1 MLNIFKGIIL
11 PCKAVEGTISIANTA
26 SVTGDGK
33 APVLSAPVAPGDAV
47 AITGDLQVEKADGT
61 NGVVIGFAHD
71 HPEFDVDPTK
81 AYTKAQAI
89 SDGMLRNVGV
99 ETAFTDVRTVPAKA
113 SEAITAGMYL
123 VWSADGYKKTA
134 SSGTTVSDTIALTAQ
149 SSDDTVV
156 IGIK

>member
-1 MLNIFKGIIL
+1 MLNIHKGIVI
-11 PCKAVEGTISIANTA
+11 PVKAVEGAISIAETV
-26 SVTGDGK
+26 SVNGDGK
-33 APVLSAPVAPGDAV
+33 KPVVAAPIKQGDAV

-71 HPEFDVDPTK
+71 HPEFDVDPSK

-89 SDGMLRNVGV
+89 SAGVLRNVGV
-99 ETAFTDVRTVPAKA
+99 ETAFTDVRTVDAKA